1 MMNTHDVKNDGT
13 SPKKR
18 RWLRWLLEAL
28 VIVVIIVGVRTWQQ
42 RGMLEGEAPDFER
55 TALSGEVIHL
65 DDYRG
70 QPVMLHFWASWC
82 PMCELEQSSISGIA
96 KDWKVITVAFQS
108 GGTEEVQRYMERKAI
123 TEWVTIVDEDG
134 SLSGQYGIKGVP
146 TSYVLDEEG
155 VIRFREVGLTS
166 GWGLRLRLWLA
177 DWLV

>member
-1 MMNTHDVKNDGT
+1 MDTHLPGDEPL
-13 SPKKR
+13 PKKR
-18 RWLRWLLEAL
+18 RWLRWSLEAL
-28 VIVVIIVGVRTWQQ
+28 IILAIIFGVRTWQQ
-42 RGMLEGEAPDFER
+42 HGMLEGEAPDFER
-55 TALSGEVIHL
+55 TALSGAVIHL

-70 QPVMLHFWASWC
+70 QPVLLHFWASWC
-82 PMCELEQSSISGIA
+82 PMCELEQGSISSIA

-108 GGTEEVQRYMERKAI
+108 GGEEEVQRYMERKNI
-123 TEWVTIVDEDG
+123 TEWVTIVDADG

-166 GWGLRLRLWLA
+166 GWGLRLRLWMA